1 MTSALGTVLRD
12 RRFATLVTARTISV
26 FGTGLGPVALA
37 FGILGLPH
45 SSPTRLSVVQAAYV
59 VPLVAFV
66 LFAGAI
72 ADRRPRLRL
81 VVTAD
86 TVAGLAWT
94 GFAVLVGLQHAPTLA
109 LVGLAL
115 VGGTGAAL
123 LGPTMSGVVPELAP
137 GGHLQEAN
145 GVLRLG
151 VNTARLLGLAVGGVL
166 VASIGADWAL
176 GIDALT
182 FFVSA
187 AVIATLGPGAP
198 VEAGGTR
205 LLADL
210 RVGAREFFARQ
221 WLWVIVAQFS
231 FVVAVTQASIGVLG
245 PIVAK
250 QHLGGAPAWSLI
262 VAAEA
267 LGSLLGAFVALRL
280 RPRRP
285 LLVATL
291 ASFTLVAPML
301 LLGLPVPAVAVA
313 VAGLAAGVGTDIFG
327 VLWETTIQREIPP
340 AMLSRVS
347 AYDWLGSVGL
357 APLGIAVAGP
367 IASAVG
373 ARPAELGCAGVSAL
387 ACGLAL
393 LSPQVRR
400 LQAPRQER
408 KHPGPVGVA
417 VPEEA

>member
-12 RRFATLVTARTISV
+12 RRFVRLVTARTISV

-45 SSPTRLSVVQAAYV
+45 SSPTRLSVVQASYV

-94 GFAVLVGLQHAPTLA
+94 GFAVLVGLHHAPTLA

-123 LGPTMSGVVPELAP
+123 LGPTMSGVIPELAP
-137 GGHLQEAN
+137 AGLLQEAN
-145 GVLRLG
+145 SVLRLG
-151 VNTARLLGLAVGGVL
+151 LNTARMIGLAVGGVL
-166 VASIGADWAL
+166 VATIGADWAL

-198 VEAGGTR
+198 VEADGTR

-210 RVGAREFFARQ
+210 RTGAREFFARQ
-221 WLWVIVAQFS
+221 WLWVVVAQFS

-262 VAAEA
+262 VAADA
-267 LGSLLGAFVALRL
+267 LGSLLGAFVALRV

-291 ASFTLVAPML
+291 ASFTLAAPML
-301 LLGLPVPAVAVA
+301 LLGLPVPAAAVA
-313 VAGLAAGVGTDIFG
+313 AAALASGVGSDVFG
-327 VLWETTIQREIPP
+327 VLWETTVQREVPP
-340 AMLSRVS
+340 RMLSRVS

-367 IASAVG
+367 VASAVG
-373 ARPAELGCAGVSAL
+373 ARPAELGCAAVSAL

-393 LSPQVRR
+393 LSPQVRG

-408 KHPGPVGVA
+408 KHPGATGVA